1 MKISKQESIFFMSS
15 VFNPQVT
22 GNKYIYIYMYVD
34 RVDNKVT
41 ALLSG

>member
-22 GNKYIYIYMYVD
+22 GNKYICVYVD